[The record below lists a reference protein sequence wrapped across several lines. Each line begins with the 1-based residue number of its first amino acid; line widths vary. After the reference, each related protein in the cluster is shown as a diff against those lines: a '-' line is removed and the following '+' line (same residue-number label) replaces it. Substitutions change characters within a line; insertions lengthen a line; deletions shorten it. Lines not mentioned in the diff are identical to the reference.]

1 MKYAYYPGCSAHGTA
16 IEYGMSTDAVAS
28 ALGIELSEIP
38 DWVCCG
44 ATSAHTTNE
53 ILAIALPAMDLL
65 SAEKMKNDIAVICAA
80 CFNRLK
86 TASHEIKEKPQKHA
100 ELKGVLKELPSN
112 NIKVKHLIEILVND
126 FGIAELEKRVKKKL
140 EGLKVACYYGCLLTR
155 PPKIMQF
162 DDAEEP
168 VMMDRLMKAI
178 GAEPIDWQYKT
189 ECCGAS
195 FTLTKTDVVLKLSN
209 DILAMARDSG
219 AECFAVACPLCQPNL
234 DMRQK
239 EIEKKYGLTY
249 NMPVFYFTQLI
260 GLAIGARPEELGL
273 NKLIVNPV
281 PLLTKKG
288 LL

>member
-53 ILAIALPAMDLL
+53 MLAIALPAMDLL
-65 SAEKMKNDIAVICAA
+65 AADKMGHDLAVICAA

-86 TASHEIKEKPQKHA
+86 TASHEIKEKPEKLA
-100 ELKGVLKELPSN
+100 ELKDVLKELPSN
-112 NIKVKHLIEILVND
+112 NIKIKHLIEILVND

-178 GAEPIDWQYKT
+178 GAEPVEWQFKT
-189 ECCGAS
+189 ECCGGS
-195 FTLTKTDVVLKLSN
+195 FTITKTDIVLKLSN
-209 DILAMARDSG
+209 DILAMARDAG
-219 AECFAVACPLCQPNL
+219 AECFATACPLCQPNL

-239 EIEKKYGLTY
+239 EIENKYGIKY